1 MTSAVEPRAA
11 PRTRYVVPL
20 VLALLGLAICA
31 ALWWIGPSEP
41 DQFAPAF
48 LPAYTAAWVLY
59 VAAGVVAK
67 RMAASGSRGAMASA
81 SEGLPQAS
89 EGAPAPGRH
98 SRFPI
103 FDSQEAVLVVIIAGA
118 LLMRLVAYAH
128 APPLSTDS
136 YRYLWDG
143 RVMNAGINPYRYP
156 PNARE
161 VRFLRDANW
170 EPIAY
175 KGVATVYPPAAEL
188 LFAGLARLRS
198 SDRALFFRCFL
209 LADMG
214 TVLLLVALLRR
225 TGRPPERVIWYAW
238 SPLVITEIAAG
249 GHVDAVGLPFLV
261 LALLLI
267 ARPARTG
274 SAFVYAVSVLAKG
287 PSAVTL
293 PLFVRRGG
301 WRFVA
306 IFAAVA
312 AVSVAPFAGAGASMF
327 SGIHA
332 YLTRW
337 DTNASI
343 FRFLSWGLQTTNP
356 LGLPPY
362 ANGLPNYIPF
372 VRPVMTLLTVA
383 FVTVLAWRG
392 KATMEWLLAA
402 VFATLAV
409 QVLLGAPVL
418 PWYVVW
424 TVPALCWWNVPG
436 WLLFTLTVSLGYYA
450 RWLPLNISHDQ
461 WLWAEYGPVYG
472 LLVGQGIAKAKVK
485 RKKAKERTE
494 RQGCNGKWAD

>member
-1 MTSAVEPRAA
+1 MTAVESRAA
-11 PRTRYVVPL
+11 PRTRYAVPL

-31 ALWWIGPSEP
+31 ALWWIGPSKP

-48 LPAYTAAWVLY
+48 LPAYAAAWVLY
-59 VAAGVVAK
+59 VVAGVWVGRAP
-67 RMAASGSRGAMASA
+67 RALQRG
-81 SEGLPQAS
+81 
-89 EGAPAPGRH
+89 
-98 SRFPI
+98 
-103 FDSQEAVLVVIIAGA
+103 VLSTIIAGA
-118 LLMRLVAYAH
+118 LLMRLVAYVH
-128 APPLSTDS
+128 GPPLSTDS

-175 KGVATVYPPAAEL
+175 KGVSTAYPPAAEL

-198 SDRALFFRCFL
+198 SDRALFFWCFL

-214 TVLLLVALLRR
+214 TVLVLIALLRR

-249 GHVDAVGLPFLV
+249 GHVDAVGVLFLV
-261 LALLLI
+261 LALLLM
-267 ARPARTG
+267 ARPAPTG
-274 SAFVYAVSVLAKG
+274 SAFAYAVSVLAKG
-287 PSAVTL
+287 PSVLTL

-301 WRFVA
+301 WRFVG
-306 IFAAVA
+306 ILAAA
-312 AVSVAPFAGAGASMF
+312 AAASLAPFADAGASMF

-337 DTNASI
+337 DTNASV
-343 FRFLSWGLQTTNP
+343 FRFLSWGLETTNP

-362 ANGLPNYIPF
+362 ANGLPNYIPL
-372 VRPVMTLLTVA
+372 VRPITTLLMVV
-383 FVTVLAWRG
+383 FVVVVTWRA
-392 KATMEWLLAA
+392 KPTMEWLLAA

-418 PWYVVW
+418 PWYVIW
-424 TVPALCWWNVPG
+424 TVPALCWWSVPG

-450 RWLPLNISHDQ
+450 RWLPLSISHDQ
-461 WLWAEYGPVYG
+461 LLWVECGPVYLA
-472 LLVGQGIAKAKVK
+472 LLGQMIWRGREN
-485 RKKAKERTE
+485 RKPRVESDGRSASDITAATAATG
-494 RQGCNGKWAD
+494 RQWRG